1 MVDDGGITTRFVP
14 EKPGMTDVSVTAPD
28 RAFTVAA
35 AIAETVSGVQLEES
49 PSAKRLS
56 RFELVNV
63 EREVWPIEDLL
74 PNGAYVH

>member
-1 MVDDGGITTRFVP
+1 
-14 EKPGMTDVSVTAPD
+14 MTDVSVTAPD
-28 RAFTVAA
+28 RVFTVAA